1 MKWRERGGGGGG
13 GGGEEGGGGGG
24 RRREGGRGRGE
35 EGEGGRERE
44 LEQNKAPSGARGD
57 LVTCERALFTVCST
71 PQTAAPATQR
81 CGRITSLEEAP
92 SVEPN

>member
-1 MKWRERGGGGGG
+1 MKWRERGGGGEGG
-13 GGGEEGGGGGG
+13 REGGGGRG
-24 RRREGGRGRGE
+24 REGGREGGGGRGR
-35 EGEGGRERE
+35 EGEGARA
-44 LEQNKAPSGARGD
+44 NKAPSGARGD